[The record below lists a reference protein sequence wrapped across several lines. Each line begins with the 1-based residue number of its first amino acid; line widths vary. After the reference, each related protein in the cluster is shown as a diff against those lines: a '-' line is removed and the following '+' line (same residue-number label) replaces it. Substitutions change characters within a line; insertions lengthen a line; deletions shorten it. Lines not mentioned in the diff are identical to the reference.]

1 MATPYQMNFASAR
14 RQGQA
19 RAAAPAPAPASNTP
33 SFALPP
39 MGTST
44 PLPPPS
50 RPTPVQQGVD
60 PLSVLAAQQQK
71 FNQRGMPAPSRAN
84 LLPAQQPGFMQ
95 RMYGGMRG
103 NPGSVPLPPMYAG
116 PKPPGAPVQRMPVYG
131 GSQPPRGPGMP
142 PPQMAPLPG
151 YGGGYRAA
159 PGMGGGYPNVAASVM
174 GNPNLT
180 AWQQQAAAQD
190 AWRRRMMGGMV
201 GRENRED
208 FATPAVMPQ
217 RPGNPGIAGV
227 VSRLGGQG
235 GYPVA
240 APPRSS
246 IGGQPD
252 TRALAPARY
261 F

>member
-1 MATPYQMNFASAR
+1 
-14 RQGQA
+14 
-19 RAAAPAPAPASNTP
+19 
-33 SFALPP
+33 

-252 TRALAPARY
+252 TRALTPARY